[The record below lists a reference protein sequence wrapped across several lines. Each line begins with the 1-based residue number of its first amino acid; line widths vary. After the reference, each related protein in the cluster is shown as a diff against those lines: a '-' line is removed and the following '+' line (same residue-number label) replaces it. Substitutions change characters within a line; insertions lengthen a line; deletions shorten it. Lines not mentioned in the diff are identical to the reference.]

1 MSGSRLRG
9 VAVAVALALAC
20 GTMPA
25 RAVEVDQVD
34 WAAVLRAL
42 GIALDSWRLSPF
54 PRMTPTPTI
63 PVPTATPTRTHT
75 PTRTNTPT
83 HTATRTQ
90 TFTPTRMPTEPASGQ
105 LSFDPSTG
113 IAPAQRLASALLIFP
128 YVVHSGSKD
137 TRLTL
142 INMSNRNIG
151 VNCFFVKDAG
161 PVYGCLEVGFR
172 INLTPLQPFSWFAGQ
187 GTNNPLTFTAA
198 PPFDGVGE
206 LKCAVDPDLPDLE
219 AHNVLQ
225 GRATVFDEDEGNTV
239 AYGAVGFQR
248 LSPGHFP
255 GVVPLDGFTYDQCPE
270 RLHFQVLTRQTG
282 SNSSIVLTP
291 CQQDLLTQVPTSTT
305 VQMQIVNEFE
315 QVFSSATSFTCH
327 SVKSFSSF
335 STLSRSTLGT
345 DTAHLVLRG
354 VHSPLIGLVIDQFQ
368 GGPDNSTH
376 TAAND
381 PYLEGGKPSQII
393 FP

>member
-1 MSGSRLRG
+1 MIGSGLRG
-9 VAVAVALALAC
+9 IAAALALVLTC
-20 GTMPA
+20 GMVPA
-25 RAVEVDQVD
+25 RAVEVEQVD
-34 WAAVLRAL
+34 WSAVLKAL

-54 PRMTPTPTI
+54 PRMTPTPTN
-63 PVPTATPTRTHT
+63 PPPTATPTAS
-75 PTRTNTPT
+75 NTPT
-83 HTATRTQ
+83 HTATRTL
-90 TFTPTRMPTEPASGQ
+90 TFTPTRVPTEPRTGQ
-105 LSFDPSTG
+105 LSFEPSTG
-113 IAPAQRLASALLIFP
+113 EAPPQRLASALLIFP
-128 YVVHSGSKD
+128 YVVHAGTKD

-142 INMSNRNIG
+142 INMSNRDVG

-161 PVYGCLEVGFR
+161 PVLGCLEVGFR

-198 PPFDGVGE
+198 PPFDGTGE
-206 LKCAVDPDLPDLE
+206 LKCAVDPEVPDLD

-225 GRATVFDEDEGNTV
+225 GRATVFDDVTGNTV

-248 LSPGHFP
+248 LIPGHFP
-255 GVVPLDGFTYDQCPE
+255 GVVSLDGFTYDQCPE
-270 RLHFQVLTRQTG
+270 RLHFQVLTRQAG
-282 SNSSIVLTP
+282 SNSAMVLTP
-291 CQQDLLTQVPTSTT
+291 CQQDLLTQVPTSTV

-315 QVFSSATSFTCH
+315 QVFSSSTSFACH
-327 SVKSFSSF
+327 TVKSFSNF

-354 VHSPLIGLVIDQFQ
+354 VSSPLVGLVIDQFQ

-381 PYLEGGKPSQII
+381 PYLEGGKPSAII